1 MREFFQSGK
10 SQEILGQSGKSQGK
24 IRSILEI
31 SKYILHGK
39 YNKEA
44 RRLYAELKSLA
55 HLISDEIMMSLYGI
69 SEIMMS

>member
-1 MREFFQSGK
+1 MKPGK
-10 SQEILGQSGKSQGK
+10 TT
-24 IRSILEI
+24 
-31 SKYILHGK
+31 
-39 YNKEA
+39 NKEA